1 MTIKNFFPKNWLKSS
16 FENFERWS
24 YFMDI
29 IPASLVGFLQWISF
43 LTFLA
48 KIQLLDAWIYQ
59 QYEELDLWMS
69 FNVSGVRNRNNY
81 KTTNLCGESHR
92 CKWLLKTFFLTTDW
106 NLLLKILKGDPTLWI
121 LYQPLWLGSFSESVF
136 SHSWLKSSYWMHEF
150 INNMKN

>member
-1 MTIKNFFPKNWLKSS
+1 
-16 FENFERWS
+16 
-24 YFMDI
+24 MDI

-81 KTTNLCGESHR
+81 KTTNLRSENELWCFFIEGKDAKKLHKKISIFSN
-92 CKWLLKTFFLTTDW
+92 KLLKVNT
-106 NLLLKILKGDPTLWI
+106 NLC
-121 LYQPLWLGSFSESVF
+121 GSM
-136 SHSWLKSSYWMHEF
+136 LNKD
-150 INNMKN
+150 N